1 LHALGVQPGLD
12 GVQALF
18 AARVICD
25 IVGRLA
31 PKSRW
36 VQTEGG
42 LLLCSLLRL
51 AATPL
56 FFLYIGNRLPW
67 ASAEM
72 AIAYVAFFW

>member
-1 LHALGVQPGLD
+1 
-12 GVQALF
+12 
-18 AARVICD
+18 
-25 IVGRLA
+25 
-31 PKSRW
+31 

-42 LLLCSLLRL
+42 LLLCSFLRL

-72 AIAYVAFFW
+72 AIAYVALFW